1 MILPS
6 DPRRLAV
13 DLLPR
18 SRCAVQV
25 AAVIADSFG
34 IFSWGHNHMG
44 FDGLGM
50 HAEHDAIRRANK
62 RRLLHSTIFVA
73 ARRHGS
79 ITSRPCEACLKRLR
93 GWKVRWMVWRDKDGK
108 WVTELLA

>member
-34 IFSWGHNHMG
+34 IFSWGGGLTEGRFCVIMG
-44 FDGLGM
+44 SGGYVNDHRIRDCLG
-50 HAEHDAIRRANK
+50 
-62 RRLLHSTIFVA
+62 
-73 ARRHGS
+73 
-79 ITSRPCEACLKRLR
+79 SR
-93 GWKVRWMVWRDKDGK
+93 
-108 WVTELLA
+108 TF